1 MTETVRVSRG
11 DMIDHLTQ
19 SMLDDLEMNPDY
31 AEKFV
36 RQGFMGY
43 EQYETSDLID
53 EYKEYVS
60 EEDSNNVN
68 VIVTEG
74 V

>member
-1 MTETVRVSRG
+1 
-11 DMIDHLTQ
+11 
-19 SMLDDLEMNPDY
+19 MLDDLEMNPDY

-60 EEDSNNVN
+60 EEDSNSVT
-68 VIVTEG
+68 VIVKE
-74 V
+74 

>member
-43 EQYETSDLID
+43 EQYKTSDLID

-68 VIVTEG
+68 VIVTED